1 MAEPFL
7 NEKEQIKQALKEIK
21 FKIAV
26 HSGKGGV
33 GKTFFSINLAYL
45 LKDLGYAVGILDA
58 DVDCPNIPK
67 HLKVDTHMTAH
78 GNNLVPVS
86 VDGIKIAS
94 TAFLNDPADP
104 DAPIIVR
111 GPIKHRLLMDFLTRT
126 EWGKLDFLIFDL
138 PPGTSDVPLSTMQI
152 GNLDGIILVTTP
164 TSEAILDTK
173 RSGKMAQTMNARIV
187 GLVENMSGE
196 VFGEGKALELAK
208 DLHIEFLGSI
218 PLKKE
223 HRELSEKGKPALLK
237 SESAKNLVKKII
249 ELL

>member
-1 MAEPFL
+1 MENPFVS
-7 NEKEQIKQALKEIK
+7 EKEQIKQALKDVR

-45 LKDLGYAVGILDA
+45 LKDLGYSVGILDA

-67 HLKVDTHMTAH
+67 HLKVDTHMAGH
-78 GNNLVPVS
+78 GSNLVPVS
-86 VDGIKIAS
+86 VDGVKVAS
-94 TAFLNDPADP
+94 TGFLNDPADP

-111 GPIKHRLLMDFLTRT
+111 GPIKHRLLIDFLTRT

-164 TSEAILDTK
+164 SSEALLDTK
-173 RSGKMAQTMNARIV
+173 RSGKMAQTMNVRII

-196 VFGEGKALELAK
+196 IFGEGKAEGLAEELN
-208 DLHIEFLGSI
+208 IELLGSI

-223 HRELSEKGKPALLK
+223 FRELAEKGRPALLK
-237 SESAKNLVKKII
+237 DENAKMLVKRLI